1 MSIQSYELMGDSSG
15 HLNLTGPAVKAD
27 GFYGFSDGIHTISAK
42 LDNFTGRLYIEATLE
57 LHPCESDWFPIMLSS
72 MNPYMEYPMNP
83 NMPSGTQGDTVLD
96 SFVIQ
101 GNFVFVRARIDR
113 DYVVPVPVTPDD
125 LALLGS
131 VSQILMNF

>member
-1 MSIQSYELMGDSSG
+1 MGDSSG
-15 HLNLTGPAVKAD
+15 QLNLTGPAIKAD

-42 LDNFTGRLYIEATLE
+42 LDNFTGRLYLEATLE
-57 LHPCESDWFPIMLSS
+57 IHPTEADWFPIMLTS
-72 MNPYMEYPMNP
+72 MNPYIEYPINP
-83 NMPSGTQGDTVLD
+83 VMPTGTQGDTGMD
-96 SFVIQ
+96 SFVAQ

-131 VSQILMNF
+131 VSRILMNF

>member
-15 HLNLTGPAVKAD
+15 QLNLTGPAIKAD

-42 LDNFTGRLYIEATLE
+42 LDNFTGRLYLEATLE
-57 LHPCESDWFPIMLSS
+57 IHPTEADWFPIMLTS
-72 MNPYMEYPMNP
+72 MNPYIEYPINP
-83 NMPSGTQGDTVLD
+83 VMPTGTQGDTGMD
-96 SFVIQ
+96 SFVAQ

-131 VSQILMNF
+131 VSRILMNF